1 MAHKLF
7 WRSSD
12 RVLILT
18 LSGEISLADFSQVS
32 EDIEV
37 MLKSVSDPLVLMI
50 DATQVRLSK
59 NGLSEIRKSA
69 TYADNKLIEHLFIVA
84 SDKIIRLTLLL
95 VFNLS
100 RPVLRFFDRMEQAE
114 YHLRTTMRQSP
125 R

>member
-18 LSGEISLADFSQVS
+18 LSGEISLEDFSQVS

-59 NGLSEIRKSA
+59 NGLSQIRKSQS
-69 TYADNKLIEHLFIVA
+69 YADNKLIEHLFIVA

-114 YHLRTTMRQSP
+114 YHLRTTVRQSP